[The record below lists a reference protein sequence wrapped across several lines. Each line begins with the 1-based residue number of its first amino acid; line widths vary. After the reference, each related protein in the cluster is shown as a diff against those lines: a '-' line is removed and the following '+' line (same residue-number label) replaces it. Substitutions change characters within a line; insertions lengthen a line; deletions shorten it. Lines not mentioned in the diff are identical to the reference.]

1 MELQLANK
9 VQHHIA
15 DLLWKAK
22 NTSEVKEIIGT
33 QGKDAVVVYN
43 MMLAAYYDNVDS
55 VDLVQ
60 PILERIKNGT

>member
-9 VQHHIA
+9 IQHHIA
-15 DLLWKAK
+15 DLLWEAK
-22 NTSEVKEIIGT
+22 STSEVKEIIGIY
-33 QGKDAVVVYN
+33 GKDAVVVFV

>member
-33 QGKDAVVVYN
+33 YGKDAVVVYN

>member
-9 VQHHIA
+9 IQHHLA
-15 DLLWKAK
+15 DLLWEAK
-22 NTSEVKEIIGT
+22 CTSEVKEIIGIY
-33 QGKDAVVVYN
+33 GKDAVVVFV

>member
-1 MELQLANK
+1 MELQLANQL
-9 VQHHIA
+9 QHHIA

-22 NTSEVKEIIGT
+22 TTPEVKEIIMT
-33 QGKDAVVVYN
+33 YGKDAVVVFN

-60 PILERIKNGT
+60 PILERIKNGS

>member
-33 QGKDAVVVYN
+33 
-43 MMLAAYYDNVDS
+43 
-55 VDLVQ
+55 
-60 PILERIKNGT
+60 